1 MEQWFIEL
9 VIGVYE
15 WLYEPMVYGIT
26 YDVYEWFMFMNG
38 CISQRSRN
46 GYLCLWM
53 VVLMDTTWWRKTNS
67 KGNFGNFSRCA
78 VCQSIYCLAKKCPD
92 KRREEDDKIEAT
104 LFSKETYN

>member
-46 GYLCLWM
+46 GYLCL
-53 VVLMDTTWWRKTNS
+53 
-67 KGNFGNFSRCA
+67 
-78 VCQSIYCLAKKCPD
+78 
-92 KRREEDDKIEAT
+92 
-104 LFSKETYN
+104 